1 MAVPVTNISLLGL
14 RREFA
19 DNDYGSSTDFTDVS
33 LGEISGGSAGTVNR
47 LNPILRSSAR
57 SAGRYSIGD
66 FKSYDHNFDFIL
78 AAIKFN
84 DGKALFSPS
93 ITEADEY
100 EVSKLTPYAKA
111 YLAEGAPYVTLK
123 KLQNNKNR
131 YSTLISSEGDP
142 VDIERNKSVS
152 HSNISGTG
160 QSTGNGPVTYD
171 YPNNGEH
178 AYKGT
183 LHDSM
188 SLRKGSTFQI
198 LRIELN
204 SSSSIIDFKD
214 LSNSAFKNNSNYIP
228 LDILLENNYDYS
240 SWGEGVYVLVFN
252 FGKWTYR
259 KGPRNIKYGEAGI
272 QEGIRYS
279 EFQIFKAKVS

>member
-57 SAGRYSIGD
+57 SAGRYSMGD

-100 EVSKLTPYAKA
+100 GVSKLTPYAKA
-111 YLAEGAPYVTLK
+111 YLAEGAPYVLLK

-131 YSTLISSEGDP
+131 YSTLITSEGDP
-142 VDIERNKSVS
+142 VDIDRNKSVS

-204 SSSSIIDFKD
+204 SSSSIIDFED
-214 LSNSAFKNNSNYIP
+214 LSNSGFKNNSNYIP

>member
-1 MAVPVTNISLLGL
+1 MAVPVENISLLGL

-19 DNDYGSSTDFTDVS
+19 DNDYDSSTSFTNVS
-33 LGEISGGSAGTVNR
+33 LGEITDGSAGTVNR

-57 SAGRYSIGD
+57 GTGEYSFGD
-66 FKSYDHNFDFIL
+66 FKGYDHNFDFIA

-84 DGKALFSPS
+84 DGKALFSPE
-93 ITEADEY
+93 IAEADEY
-100 EVSKLTPYAKA
+100 GVSKRTPYAKA
-111 YLAEGAPYVTLK
+111 YLAEEAPYVVLNKLK
-123 KLQNNKNR
+123 NNKNR
-131 YSTLISSEGDP
+131 FSTLISSEGDP

-152 HSNISGTG
+152 HSNIGGSG

-171 YPNNGEH
+171 YPSNGKH

-188 SLRKGSTFQI
+188 SLRKGYTFQI

-214 LSNSAFKNNSNYIP
+214 LSNNSFKDSSNYIP
-228 LDILLENNYDYS
+228 LDILLKNNYDYT
-240 SWGEGVYVLVFN
+240 SWGEGVFVLVFN

-259 KGPRNIKYGEAGI
+259 KGPRNKKYGEAGI
-272 QEGIRYS
+272 NQGIRYS